1 MATETGKNVHQ
12 RINEVRKK
20 NEYIKKD
27 KQVGEGNYGYMAVT
41 HDAVT
46 AALRDDL
53 VEFGV
58 LVVPSTVPGTLKTVD
73 TGKVQGSK
81 GTPIIRVEAEVAV
94 AYINIDAP
102 QDREVMVMP
111 AHAEDGGDKAP
122 GKLISYAV
130 KASLLKMF
138 NIETGE
144 DDEGRN
150 PNERNKSEMTAKELA
165 DWKGTIDAITDP
177 TAGST
182 LWKDKIIPR
191 LNEVG
196 DKQAATVLHGY
207 MAAKVAKLKKAA
219 KK

>member
-1 MATETGKNVHQ
+1 MASMNVLQ

-20 NEYIKKD
+20 NAYIKKD
-27 KQVGEGNYGYMAVT
+27 KQVGDGSFGYKAVT

-53 VEFGV
+53 VEHGV
-58 LVVPSTVPGTLKTVD
+58 LVVPSVVAGTLKTVQD

-81 GTPIIRVEAEVAV
+81 GTPIIRVEAEFDV
-94 AYINIDAP
+94 AYINVDD
-102 QDREVMVMP
+102 QKDMVVMRVP

-122 GKLISYAV
+122 GKLVSYAT
-130 KASLLKMF
+130 KTSLLKMF

-150 PNERNKSEMTAKELA
+150 PSERGKKEMSPEDIANWKAKIDELA
-165 DWKGTIDAITDP
+165 DSK
-177 TAGST
+177 AGEK
-182 LWKDKIIPR
+182 LWKETIFPKCKEI
-191 LNEVG
+191 G
-196 DKQAATVLHGY
+196 DKQATTILHAY
-207 MAAKVAKLKKAA
+207 MGAKVAQLKKAA